1 MGKDGPVKKL
11 VPARRAI
18 AESAPMLPMS
28 VVPPLVLFTALILVL
43 SLHGLAASG
52 HFPREYR
59 TAALASGHGTVV
71 LYGSMM
77 LAGLSLLAGLA
88 AAWRVIPWYA
98 AVIGAGGA
106 ILIAPL
112 ILQKFPDRFVDGRAA
127 LLGFAA
133 TAVLLAILLLGI
145 ATDRVALL

>member
-1 MGKDGPVKKL
+1 ML
-11 VPARRAI
+11 
-18 AESAPMLPMS
+18 ESAFMLPMS

-52 HFPREYR
+52 HFPRQYR
-59 TAALASGHGTVV
+59 TAALASGRGAVV
-71 LYGSMM
+71 LYGSMT
-77 LAGLSLLAGLA
+77 LALLSLLAGVT

-112 ILQKFPDRFVDGRAA
+112 ILQKFPDRFVDGRPA
-127 LLGFAA
+127 LVGFAGA
-133 TAVLLAILLLGI
+133 AVLLAILLLGI
-145 ATDRVALL
+145 ATDRVALP

>member
-1 MGKDGPVKKL
+1 M
-11 VPARRAI
+11 RRAI
-18 AESAPMLPMS
+18 AESTPMLPMS

-59 TAALASGHGTVV
+59 TAALASGRGTAV

-77 LAGLSLLAGLA
+77 LAVLSLLAGLA

-112 ILQKFPDRFVDGRAA
+112 VLQKFPDRFVDGRAA
-127 LLGFAA
+127 LVGFAGVA
-133 TAVLLAILLLGI
+133 ILLAGLLLGI
-145 ATDRVALL
+145 ATDRVALP